1 MAWGWRLGAATV
13 TDRLEKFGKVE
24 GENAEVG
31 GGNVRRI
38 EKAYIGF
45 LAGLMWTE
53 EDIPVMELASVFR
66 LTSI

>member
-1 MAWGWRLGAATV
+1 MPRL
-13 TDRLEKFGKVE
+13 
-24 GENAEVG
+24 G